1 MIAITM
7 IAIHARASQ
16 NAASDAKPTFWAIA

>member
-7 IAIHARASQ
+7 IAIHATASQ
-16 NAASDAKPTFWAIA
+16 NAASDAKPTLWALA